1 MGGGGRTTATGMLD
15 SSRNCDAAPV
25 AAGVSLIVDGIDC
38 DCVEEDNDEEKE
50 DGAGG
55 VEVCCAIFNTDR
67 SSSIAMTSD
76 LLFLCVFGRSVRVCE
91 DIVSEFNLDKAARP
105 LPMPAPAPIIVF
117 RRVVPLHDGF
127 DA

>member
-15 SSRNCDAAPV
+15 SSR
-25 AAGVSLIVDGIDC
+25 DC
-38 DCVEEDNDEEKE
+38 GCVEEEEEEEEEDDDDDEEKE
-50 DGAGG
+50 EDGAG
-55 VEVCCAIFNTDR
+55 VEVCCAIVNTDR

-76 LLFLCVFGRSVRVCE
+76 LLVLCVFCRSVRVCE
-91 DIVSEFNLDKAARP
+91 DMVSEFNLDKAARP

-117 RRVVPLHDGF
+117 RLVVPLHDGF